1 MAADKGN
8 AAFSHKRATARG
20 EKTREEILHTAAQLA
35 SVEGLENLS
44 IGHLAAEL
52 GRSKSGLFAHF
63 GSLTKLQLAI
73 IEQARAIFSAEVL
86 ERLSPESR
94 GLAALEQL
102 CDAWLGYIER
112 RVFAGGCF
120 FMAISTEFDS
130 RPGPVREKLALFMGY
145 WLGNLERRIRE
156 AQELGELPADLEPAQ
171 LAFEI
176 HALGMGA
183 NWAFQLFD
191 DPKALQR
198 ARLAIRE
205 RMAQLA
211 SGPIDLQR

>member
-1 MAADKGN
+1 MAA
-8 AAFSHKRATARG
+8 ARANPSASARRSTARG
-20 EKTREEILHTAAQLA
+20 ARTREEILHTAAQLA

-44 IGHLAAEL
+44 LGRLAAEL

-63 GSLTKLQLAI
+63 GSLTELQLAI
-73 IEQARAIFSAEVL
+73 VEQARAIFSAEVL
-86 ERLSPESR
+86 ERLSPQSR
-94 GLAALEQL
+94 GLVALEQL

-112 RVFAGGCF
+112 GVFAGGCF

-130 RPGPVREKLALFMGY
+130 RPGPVREKLALIMGY
-145 WLGNLERRIRE
+145 WLRNLERRIRE
-156 AQELGELPADLEPAQ
+156 AQELGELPTDIEPAQ

-191 DPKALQR
+191 DPQALQR

-205 RMAQLA
+205 RVAQLA
-211 SGPIDLQR
+211 GGPIGLQR